1 MISHRRF
8 RFGQWSAAVLVT
20 LAVTLTGCS
29 QTDDVD
35 PNRLPLQRLDAEGN
49 PYKGS
54 GNFSSDPWVCVRD
67 PNTNLTWE
75 VKSSDSDLRATAH
88 TYTWY
93 EPDLDGSKGQPGTSN
108 GGACSGSDCDTRSY
122 TLAIREKKL
131 CGFDDWRVPGHA
143 EITTIVDLR
152 FRDTPPLVDPGYFPN
167 TQSASYWTITT
178 YGLYPESA
186 WSMQFDLG
194 LDRVDWKK
202 EPKYLRLVRG
212 PIIHKLKKKR

>member
-1 MISHRRF
+1 MISYRRF
-8 RFGQWSAAVLVT
+8 GFRVWPLATLFAV
-20 LAVTLTGCS
+20 AVTGCS
-29 QTDDVD
+29 KSEEVD

-54 GNFSSDPWVCVRD
+54 GNFDSDPWTCIHD
-67 PNTNLTWE
+67 PNTKLIWE
-75 VKSSDSDLRATAH
+75 VKSSGTDLRAKTH

-93 EPDLDGSKGQPGTSN
+93 EPNLDGSKDQPGTPN
-108 GGACSGSDCDTRSY
+108 GGVCSGSDCDTRAY
-122 TLAIREKKL
+122 TTAVRAAKL

-143 EITTIVDLR
+143 EITTIVDLA
-152 FRDTPPLVDPGYFPN
+152 FRDTPPLVNPGYFPN
-167 TQSASYWTITT
+167 TQSGSYWTITT

-212 PIIHKLKKKR
+212 KVIHKLKKKK